1 MGLDPKQVVEI
12 RDLVRHLSKDHTV
25 IISSHILSEIRAVC
39 DHVLIIRKG
48 RFVVCDTPEDLEEKL
63 SSGSSLEITIKAA
76 PERAEAVLRQ
86 VPAVSGCT
94 LLGQTDDTA
103 RFEVRMD
110 GDAREALFYAFAEAK
125 CPLVELR
132 PRMASL
138 EEVFLDLTDDD
149 DTVAAQAAALFQA
162 SAAPAEKE
170 GSRDEG
176 DL

>member
-1 MGLDPKQVVEI
+1 MGNAAP
-12 RDLVRHLSKDHTV
+12 
-25 IISSHILSEIRAVC
+25 
-39 DHVLIIRKG
+39 
-48 RFVVCDTPEDLEEKL
+48 
-63 SSGSSLEITIKAA
+63 A

-86 VPAVSGCT
+86 VSAVSGYT
-94 LLGQTDDTA
+94 LLGQTDGTA

-110 GDAREALFYAFAEAK
+110 GDAREALFYAFAEAR

-132 PRMASL
+132 PRTASL

-162 SAAPAEKE
+162 PAAPGEKE